1 MRDPRLDDLM
11 DADPEVRA
19 DAREELLID
28 MDDEIADGF
37 LAIASG
43 DASEEVRGD
52 AIIGLGPI
60 LEECGDEYLEGE
72 QTYYAN
78 EEMAPPL
85 SFAAFERMRTG
96 LRALY
101 SDESQPTLVRRRA
114 FESLVRDPQPWHRED
129 IKRLAASADKDWI
142 RTAVFSMAYF
152 DGFEEATLS
161 MLNHDDSELVF
172 EAVRAAGGRELTAS
186 AERIRSLA
194 RSAEDRDVMMEAI
207 TALPYVDPD
216 AIDLLDELAESEDAD
231 VAEAAEAA
239 REELVMLASGE
250 FDDDFEDEDEVGED
264 DDDEDDDDEEEDD
277 KTR

>member
-1 MRDPRLDDLM
+1 MRDPRLDDLI

-43 DASEEVRGD
+43 DASDEVRGD

-72 QTYYAN
+72 KPFFAD

-101 SDESQPTLVRRRA
+101 ADESQPTLVRRRA
-114 FESLVRDPQPWHRED
+114 FESLVRDPQPWHRDE
-129 IKRLAASADKDWI
+129 IKRLAASGDKDWI

-152 DGFEEATLS
+152 DGFDEVTLA

-172 EAVRAAGGRELTAS
+172 EAVRAAGARELTAS
-186 AERIRSLA
+186 AERMRFLA

-207 TALPYVDPD
+207 TSLPYVDPD
-216 AIDLLDELAESEDAD
+216 ALDLLDELAESDDED

-239 REELVMLASGE
+239 RDELVMLASGE
-250 FDDDFEDEDEVGED
+250 FDDDFEDEDEVDDEEDEED
-264 DDDEDDDDEEEDD
+264 DD
-277 KTR
+277 KKH